1 LTGDAIDQ
9 AVRGA
14 NFGDI
19 RPAVIDALD
28 RIGMTYDQFME
39 DKRGERPQ
47 IGVAGEA
54 CLCTVRQSRPTASSN
69 PRDQA

>member
-1 LTGDAIDQ
+1 
-9 AVRGA
+9 
-14 NFGDI
+14 
-19 RPAVIDALD
+19 
-28 RIGMTYDQFME
+28 MTYDQFME

-54 CLCTVRQSRPTASSN
+54 CYCTVRQSRPTASSN